1 MIDLEITTRIVI
13 SILAGGG
20 LAFALAMLLYEFW
33 PDICARGH
41 EREIKHWQRA
51 RKRARKRRERRERKC

>member
-1 MIDLEITTRIVI
+1 MSDLEITTRIVI

-20 LAFALAMLLYEFW
+20 LAFALVMLLYEFW
-33 PDICARGH
+33 PDIYARGY

-51 RKRARKRRERRERKC
+51 RKRARKRRERRERKR